1 MMYTMTSYVFAKGNA
16 MNKDLLEKG
25 LGIEYAAAGW
35 TVAGAIAAL
44 VAGAVAGSIALIAY
58 GLDSVIAGVAAG
70 MPVLRLRKQRAEP
83 GAAPAD
89 GVPAGKTRFVFGVSF
104 FLVALYLLNES
115 ASRLYYGEKPET
127 SMAGVVLAA
136 LSVVIMTGLSI
147 MKMRLGSAPEIR
159 PFRDRARE
167 TAMRGFLALVLL
179 IGLWLH
185 ALYGWWW
192 ADPAVALLMIPVIIR
207 EGWTAIEASKE
218 SGRGEMTGTRTPD

>member
-1 MMYTMTSYVFAKGNA
+1 MTSSVFAKGNA

-25 LGIEYAAAGW
+25 ITIEYAAAGW
-35 TVAGAIAAL
+35 TVAGALAAL
-44 VAGAVAGSIALIAY
+44 VAGAVAGSIALIAF

-70 MPVLRLRKQRAEP
+70 MLVLRLRSERAES

-89 GVPAGKTRFVFGVSF
+89 GDLAGKTRFVFGVSF

-127 SMAGVVLAA
+127 SMAGAVLA
-136 LSVVIMTGLSI
+136 IMAGLTI
-147 MKMRLGSAPEIR
+147 MKMRLGSEPEIR

-167 TAMRGFLALVLL
+167 TAMRGFLSLVLL

-192 ADPAVALLMIPVIIR
+192 ADPAAALLMIPVIIR

-218 SGRGEMTGTRTPD
+218 AGRDGMSGTRTID